1 MASLAQQPRVLC
13 FSYHNLNLGAFRV
26 TMWLRESV
34 DPVTNGILREVN
46 FGGTTGF
53 HGSWMFDDQGIQP
66 FNQLSLQFNSR
77 WPVRQELL
85 GAVLL
90 RVSAIEWH
98 GHDYARRTVHISHTD
113 TYVRQLEG
121 LWLSERTRGFVQD
134 PIPVIQDVPM
144 LPIQDVPAGLV
155 PMLAIHD
162 QVAPQCRSLPT
173 PDDESRAV
181 RRRLS

>member
-13 FSYHNLNLGAFRV
+13 FSYHNLDLGAFRV

-34 DPVTNGILREVN
+34 DPVTDGILREVN

-53 HGSWMFDDQGIQP
+53 HGSWKFVDEGIQP
-66 FNQLSLQFNSR
+66 FNQLNLQFNSR
-77 WPVRQELL
+77 WSVRQDLL
-85 GAVLL
+85 AAVLW

-98 GHDYARRTVHISHTD
+98 GHDYARRTIHMGHID

-121 LWLSERTRGFVQD
+121 LWRSERTRGFVQV
-134 PIPVIQDVPM
+134 PIPAIRDVPM

-162 QVAPQCRSLPT
+162 QLSPQRRSSPA
-173 PDDESRAV
+173 PDDEARAV

>member
-1 MASLAQQPRVLC
+1 MASLVHQPRIFV

-34 DPVTNGILREVN
+34 DPVSGNILREVN

-66 FNQLSLQFNSR
+66 FHQISLQFNSR

-90 RVSAIEWH
+90 RVSAIEWQ
-98 GHDYARRTVHISHTD
+98 GHDYAGRRIHINHTD
-113 TYVRQLEG
+113 TYVRQPDG
-121 LWLSERTRGFVQD
+121 FWLSERTRVFVRH
-134 PIPVIQDVPM
+134 PIPAIQDVP
-144 LPIQDVPAGLV
+144 L
-155 PMLAIHD
+155 LAIQD
-162 QVAPQCRSLPT
+162 QVAPLYPSSRT
-173 PDDESRAV
+173 DDRDTSDDATRAV
-181 RRRLS
+181 RRRLEL